1 MIFWPH
7 VLNDQI
13 QEREEWDMKAK
24 VYFTKEIT
32 PEKVVEMY
40 QALGV
45 ELPGKVAVKV
55 HSGEKGNQN
64 FLRPEFWRPMVE
76 KVQGTIVE
84 CNTAYGDASGGVRDH
99 TESHLKLLEEHG
111 WTKYFDV
118 DLTDAEGPDVIW
130 PISNGKILKENHL
143 GKNIENY
150 DSMLVL
156 AHFKGHPMGGYG
168 GALKQL
174 SIGCASRAGKALI
187 HSGGKTDDRYET
199 WNQHASKM
207 AFPEAMADAAASVVE
222 HFKGK
227 IAFINVMKNLSV
239 DCDCCAVAEDP
250 CMKDIGILAST
261 DPVAIDQACMDLV
274 IHSDDPGKE
283 HFMERVNSRNGIHT
297 IEAAEELG
305 SGTREYELIQL

>member
-1 MIFWPH
+1 
-7 VLNDQI
+7 
-13 QEREEWDMKAK
+13 MKAK
-24 VYFTKEIT
+24 VYFTREIT

-111 WTKYFDV
+111 WNKYFDV
-118 DLTDAEGPDVIW
+118 DLMDAQGPDVIW
-130 PISNGKILKENHL
+130 PIPNGKILKENHL
-143 GKNIENY
+143 GKNIMNY
-150 DSMLVL
+150 DSMLIL

-187 HSGGKTDDRYET
+187 HSAGKTDDRYET
-199 WNQHASKM
+199 WKQHASSVE
-207 AFPEAMADAAASVVE
+207 FPEAMADAAASVVE
-222 HFKGK
+222 HFKGRT
-227 IAFINVMKNLSV
+227 AFINVMKNLSV
-239 DCDCCAVAEDP
+239 DCDCCAVEEDP

-274 IHSDDPGKE
+274 IHSDDPGRD

-297 IEAAEELG
+297 IEAAEDLG
-305 SGTREYELIQL
+305 IGTREYELIEL

>member
-1 MIFWPH
+1 
-7 VLNDQI
+7 
-13 QEREEWDMKAK
+13 MKAK
-24 VYFTKEIT
+24 VYFTREIT

-111 WTKYFDV
+111 WNKYFDV
-118 DLTDAEGPDVIW
+118 DLMDAQGPDVIW
-130 PISNGKILKENHL
+130 PIPNGKVLKENHL
-143 GKNIENY
+143 GKNIMNY

-156 AHFKGHPMGGYG
+156 AHFKEHPMGGYG

-187 HSGGKTDDRYET
+187 HSAGKTDDRYET
-199 WNQHASKM
+199 WKQHASSVE
-207 AFPEAMADAAASVVE
+207 FPEAMADTAASVVE
-222 HFKGK
+222 HFKGRT
-227 IAFINVMKNLSV
+227 AFINVMKNLSV

-274 IHSDDPGKE
+274 IHSDDPGRD

-297 IEAAEELG
+297 IEAAEDLG
-305 SGTREYELIQL
+305 IGTREYELIEL

>member
-1 MIFWPH
+1 
-7 VLNDQI
+7 
-13 QEREEWDMKAK
+13 MKAK

-40 QALGV
+40 RALGV

-64 FLRPEFWRPMVE
+64 FLHPEFWRPMVE
-76 KVQGTIVE
+76 EVHGTIVE
-84 CNTAYGDASGGVRDH
+84 CNTAYGDATGGVRDN
-99 TESHLKLLEEHG
+99 TESHLKLIEEHG
-111 WTKYFDV
+111 WNKYFDV
-118 DLTDAEGPDVIW
+118 DLMDAEGPDVVW
-130 PISNGKILKENHL
+130 PIPNGKILKENYL

-174 SIGCASRAGKALI
+174 AIGCASRAGKALI
-187 HSGGKTDDRYET
+187 HSAGKTDDRYET
-199 WNQHASKM
+199 WKQHASSVE
-207 AFPEAMADAAASVVE
+207 FPEDMADAASSVTD
-222 HFKGK
+222 HFKDH
-227 IAFINVMKNLSV
+227 IVFINVMKNLSV

-274 IHSDDPGKE
+274 IHSDDPGRD

-305 SGTREYELIQL
+305 MGTREYELI

>member
-1 MIFWPH
+1 
-7 VLNDQI
+7 
-13 QEREEWDMKAK
+13 MKSK
-24 VYFTKEIT
+24 VYFTKELT
-32 PEKVVEMY
+32 PEKVVELY

-64 FLRPEFWRPMVE
+64 FLHPEFWRPMVE
-76 KVQGTIVE
+76 AVNGTIVE
-84 CNTAYGDASGGVRDH
+84 CNTAYGDATRGVRDN
-99 TESHLKLLEEHG
+99 TDSHWKLLEEHG

-118 DLTDAEGPDVIW
+118 DLMDAEGPDVIW
-130 PISNGKILKENHL
+130 PIPNGKILKENHL
-143 GKNIENY
+143 GKHIMNY

-174 SIGCASRAGKALI
+174 AIGCASRAGKALI
-187 HSGGKTDDRYET
+187 HSAGKTDDRYET
-199 WNQHASKM
+199 WQKHASSVE
-207 AFPEAMADAAASVVE
+207 FPEAMADAAYSVAE
-222 HFKGK
+222 HFKGR
-227 IAFINVMKNLSV
+227 IAYINVMKNLSV
-239 DCDCCAVAEDP
+239 DCDGCAVAEDP
-250 CMKDIGILAST
+250 CMKDIGILASL

-297 IEAAEELG
+297 IEAAQELG
-305 SGTREYELIQL
+305 AGSREYELIEM